1 MAGAKRLQPTEIEV
15 TVGEEAL
22 KVSITPDTRLKRNA
36 RWSLRGDQVT
46 IRVPLAMKRADIEPM
61 VQRIVARIETAR
73 KRGARRSDKA
83 LMQRAN
89 EINAAHFEGELA
101 WRSIRWVENMQ
112 HRLGSCTTGGAT
124 DGDIRLST
132 KLRRYPD
139 YVIDYVLAHELCHRK
154 YPNHSPEFWAYLGRF
169 PQAERAR
176 GFLEGIAYADGAD
189 ADSLLD

>member
-1 MAGAKRLQPTEIEV
+1 MAGAKPLQPTEIAV
-15 TVGEEAL
+15 KVGEESL
-22 KVSITPDTRLKRNA
+22 TVSITPDARLKRNA

-46 IRVPLAMKRADIEPM
+46 IRVPLTMKRADIAPM

-89 EINAAHFEGELA
+89 EINAEHFEGELS

-154 YPNHSPEFWAYLGRF
+154 YPNHSVEFWAYLARF

-176 GFLEGIAYADGAD
+176 GFLEGVAYADGAD